1 MNKIY
6 TRNEAAQ
13 IVELFE
19 NVLNDYDI
27 TVPSPEDDDR
37 EPDNKAALYG
47 SVYFDL
53 LDDIEN
59 YLIDM
64 LNRSNAEIITGVS
77 SDIW

>member
-37 EPDNKAALYG
+37 ELDNKAALYG

>member
-37 EPDNKAALYG
+37 EPDNKVALYG

-64 LNRSNAEIITGVS
+64 LNRSNTEIITGVS

>member
-37 EPDNKAALYG
+37 EPDNKVALYR

-64 LNRSNAEIITGVS
+64 LNRSNTEIITGVS